1 MGLKCWL
8 GLNHDTEL
16 QMQDRSGFSSCALL
30 PNCSYTSRATAK
42 AGGEK
47 AGKLQRYFNALSP
60 NHSICLL
67 TELSSLVPVSE
78 QDSHHL
84 LHWKCKISVNALL
97 TDRITFVSC
106 CSSSGSALKS
116 AVLLRPVSAH
126 LPPSFPVSIQRA
138 H

>member
-1 MGLKCWL
+1 MTQNYKCRTAVAFRHVPSYQNAHTHL
-8 GLNHDTEL
+8 GQQQKLGVRR
-16 QMQDRSGFSSCALL
+16 QVSCKGILM
-30 PNCSYTSRATAK
+30 PFPQIIPWAT
-42 AGGEK
+42 
-47 AGKLQRYFNALSP
+47 
-60 NHSICLL
+60 ICLP
-67 TELSSLVPVSE
+67 TELSSLVSVSE